1 MFSFIC
7 SWTNWWV
14 HNRDTGDL
22 RRHCTH
28 SNVTVMSCQF
38 VPIYFIHIHQLLQC
52 HFQRPH
58 RSLCMIVSSYSG
70 YRNVCWTI
78 KMIDRTNLNQFHPAW
93 FSRSYLMNTHMPNC
107 VTFMMTSSNENIFR
121 VTDHLCGKF
130 TGPRWIPRTKAS
142 DRRGALVFSLICVWM
157 NGCVN
162 NSEAGDLRRYRAH
175 YDVIVMLYVLDLSDN
190 LCRLSVVFEIRVN
203 WCGIQATNDEMDT
216 HTNQL
221 CAYLTML
228 ATYWLVGSFSQL
240 MRKGCCI
247 GVANMIA

>member
-28 SNVTVMSCQF
+28 SNVTVMPCEF

-58 RSLCMIVSSYSG
+58 RPLCMIVSSHSG

-107 VTFMMTSSNENIFR
+107 VFFH
-121 VTDHLCGKF
+121 D
-130 TGPRWIPRTKAS
+130 
-142 DRRGALVFSLICVWM
+142 
-157 NGCVN
+157 
-162 NSEAGDLRRYRAH
+162 
-175 YDVIVMLYVLDLSDN
+175 DVIKWKHFPRHWQRPVTGAELWCFLWSA
-190 LCRLSVVFEIRVN
+190 CEWTVV
-203 WCGIQATNDEMDT
+203 
-216 HTNQL
+216 
-221 CAYLTML
+221 
-228 ATYWLVGSFSQL
+228 
-240 MRKGCCI
+240 
-247 GVANMIA
+247 